1 MFVYQKVINYSSLWP
16 NLQFK
21 NSLKTQQK
29 LKLVKQSS
37 KKIIGIGCFV
47 LGGMTI
53 TDSNIDLLYQYHSLT
68 QQVVQTERVD
78 NSNFILKFEDIQ
90 NQKKKK

>member
-1 MFVYQKVINYSSLWP
+1 
-16 NLQFK
+16 
-21 NSLKTQQK
+21 
-29 LKLVKQSS
+29 
-37 KKIIGIGCFV
+37 
-47 LGGMTI
+47 MTI

-90 NQKKKK
+90 NQKKKINLMETKKIYSRYYCISQWWCIHHRVYLFHYVFKITTIRL